1 MVRGRRKIIWT
12 IEALLTKKELFKYW
26 NFRNKSTLYSE
37 KLELIFKEKLK
48 QVAQYPEASIVISDN
63 LRMVLIRD
71 YYLVFNFNQQTIIV
85 LDIWDTRQNPDNF
98 PIK

>member
-12 IEALLTKKELFKYW
+12 IEALLTKKKLFKYW

-48 QVAQYPEASIVISDN
+48 QVALFPEASIIISDN

-71 YYLVFNFNQQTIIV
+71 YYLVFNFDQHTIIV
-85 LDIWDTRQNPDNF
+85 LDIWDTRQNPENF
-98 PIK
+98 PLK

>member
-48 QVAQYPEASIVISDN
+48 QVAQYPEDSIVISDN
-63 LRMVLIRD
+63 LRIVLIRD
-71 YYLVFNFNQQTIIV
+71 YYLVFNFNQETIIV

-98 PIK
+98 SIK

>member
-1 MVRGRRKIIWT
+1 MVGGRRKIIWT

>member
-26 NFRNKSTLYSE
+26 NFRNKSTLYSI

>member
-26 NFRNKSTLYSE
+26 NFRNKSTLYSK